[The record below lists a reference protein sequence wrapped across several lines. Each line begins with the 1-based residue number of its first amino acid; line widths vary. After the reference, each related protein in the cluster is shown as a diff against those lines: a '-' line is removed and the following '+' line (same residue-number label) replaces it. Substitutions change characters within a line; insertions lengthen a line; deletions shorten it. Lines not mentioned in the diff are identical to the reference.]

1 MNHTPGPWIAIVP
14 PDRWI
19 YEGSDLT
26 CYCVMTEA
34 TREELRIA
42 GHDHYRPDPGSVDN
56 VVICD
61 QFLRDMT
68 LEEGQANARLIA
80 EAPNML
86 DALRQV
92 LAWRGLDGD
101 GISDPVR
108 QHVIDAIAKATQGD
122 PS

>member
-1 MNHTPGPWIAIVP
+1 MSHTPGPWIA
-14 PDRWI
+14 DDSA
-19 YEGSDLT
+19 EL
-26 CYCVMTEA
+26 CVT
-34 TREELRIA
+34 T
-42 GHDHYRPDPGSVDN
+42 
-56 VVICD
+56 
-61 QFLRDMT
+61 
-68 LEEGQANARLIA
+68 EEGLVIADVACPEEHDWREDMANARLIA

-108 QHVIDAIAKATQGD
+108 QHVIGVIAKATGE